1 MAKGDNMSG
10 KRAWLRNVHWRREVI
25 LIAQAVAETCL
36 IAPWLVLFLAM
47 GRSVQSEHVAGACLA
62 LILGTLYLSRVMETL
77 DVSVWIQRGLILS
90 LIVGLSAWT
99 LRMLTFSGPQWEG
112 RDWRY
117 ALLDLNVWAYLAPDI
132 VIVVL
137 SVTWL
142 CWRGLRLAG
151 RPLSVRGAAMRFQV
165 GVLVLAL
172 LAMVSTPRESM
183 AFVSAFFFS
192 QLLAVAL
199 TRVETISY
207 ASGGRRLPSSG
218 WWLTVLLGS
227 TGIVILVAGVV
238 SAAALGLPLD
248 MLFFWLVPFIV
259 LITLPLFVITLP
271 FMGLLQDLLK
281 MLLSGAL
288 LVINSL
294 MAFIQ
299 QVQDIMRQMIH
310 FTPPPFIHTV
320 LRVIG
325 YGIVI
330 LVILLVMAVVIQ
342 VARMVGG
349 RRAAREDK
357 EDEQH
362 ESIWSSR
369 DLLRKLRAR
378 LRDRLAKLKSL
389 AGIMERL
396 GAGGLFAALTIRR
409 IYAQTVR
416 LAASHGYPRPASHT
430 PYEHLATLRQAF
442 PGCEADLGQITE
454 AYVGVHYGELPE
466 QADAL
471 AEIRAAFERVKEVER
486 LGNKGNGQVAA

>member
-1 MAKGDNMSG
+1 MNGE
-10 KRAWLRNVHWRREVI
+10 RAWLRNVHWRREVI

-36 IAPWLVLFLAM
+36 ISPWLVLFLAM
-47 GRSVQSEHVAGACLA
+47 GRPVQSEHVAGACLA
-62 LILGTLYLSRVMETL
+62 LILGTLYLSRAMEAL
-77 DVSVWIQRGLILS
+77 CVKAGIQRGLILS

-117 ALLDLNVWAYLAPDI
+117 ALLDLNVWAYLAPGI

-142 CWRGLRLAG
+142 CWRGLRLADL
-151 RPLSVRGAAMRFQV
+151 PPSVRGAAMGFQV

-172 LAMVSTPRESM
+172 FAMVSTPRESM

-207 ASGGRRLPSSG
+207 ASGGRRLPSNG
-218 WWLTVLLGS
+218 WWLTVLVGS

-238 SAAALGLPLD
+238 SAAMLGLPLD
-248 MLFFWLVPFIV
+248 KLFFWLAPFIV
-259 LITLPLFVITLP
+259 LITLPLLLITLP
-271 FMGLLQDLLK
+271 FLGLLQEILK
-281 MLLSGAL
+281 LLLSGAL
-288 LVINSL
+288 LVINEL
-294 MAFIQ
+294 MSFIQ
-299 QVQDIMRQMIH
+299 QIQNIMRRTIH

-325 YGIVI
+325 YGIVV
-330 LVILLVMAVVIQ
+330 LVILLVMVVVIK
-342 VARMVGG
+342 VVRMVGG

-378 LRDRLAKLKSL
+378 LRDRLAKLRSL
-389 AGIMERL
+389 AGIMERF

-442 PGCEADLGQITE
+442 PGCEADLVQITE

-471 AEIRAAFERVKEVER
+471 AQIRAAFERVAAQAMRRQGDKES
-486 LGNKGNGQVAA
+486 G

>member
-1 MAKGDNMSG
+1 
-10 KRAWLRNVHWRREVI
+10 
-25 LIAQAVAETCL
+25 
-36 IAPWLVLFLAM
+36 
-47 GRSVQSEHVAGACLA
+47 VAGACLA
-62 LILGTLYLSRVMETL
+62 LILGTLYLSSVMEPL
-77 DVSVWIQRGLILS
+77 CVSVWIQRGLILS
-90 LIVGLSAWT
+90 IIVGLSAWT
-99 LRMLTFSGPQWEG
+99 LHMLTFSGPPWEG
-112 RDWRY
+112 RDWRH
-117 ALLDLNVWAYLAPDI
+117 ALLDPNIWAYLAPGV

-137 SVTWL
+137 GVTWL
-142 CWRGLRLAG
+142 CWRGLRLASL
-151 RPLSVRGAAMRFQV
+151 PLSVRGAAMGFQI

-172 LAMVSTPRESM
+172 FAMVSTPRESM

-207 ASGGRRLPSSG
+207 ASGGRRLPSNG
-218 WWLTVLLGS
+218 WWLTVLVGS
-227 TGIVILVAGVV
+227 TGVVVLVAGVV
-238 SAAALGLPLD
+238 SAAMLGLAPD
-248 MLFFWLVPFIV
+248 KLFFWLAPFIG
-259 LITLPLFVITLP
+259 LITLPLLLITLP
-271 FMGLLQDLLK
+271 FMGLLQDILK
-281 MLLSGAL
+281 LLLSGTL
-288 LVINSL
+288 LVINEL
-294 MAFIQ
+294 MSFIQ
-299 QVQDIMRQMIH
+299 QVQDIMRRMIH
-310 FTPPPFIHTV
+310 FEPPLFIHTV

-357 EDEQH
+357 EGEQH
-362 ESIWSSR
+362 ESIWSSQ

-389 AGIMERL
+389 ADIMDRF

-430 PYEHLATLRQAF
+430 PYEHLATLQQAF
-442 PGCEADLGQITE
+442 PGCGAELVQITE

-466 QADAL
+466 RADAL
-471 AEIRAAFERVKEVER
+471 ANIRAAFERV
-486 LGNKGNGQVAA
+486 AAQEMRKQGDRESG

>member
-1 MAKGDNMSG
+1 MKSEWA
-10 KRAWLRNVHWRREVI
+10 RLRNVHWRREVI

-36 IAPWLVLFLAM
+36 ISPWLAMFLSM
-47 GRSVQSEHVAGACLA
+47 GLPVQPENVAGACLA
-62 LILGTLYLSRVMETL
+62 LILGMLYLSRAMEAFR
-77 DVSVWIQRGLILS
+77 VKAWIQSGLILS
-90 LIVGLSAWT
+90 IIVGLSTWT
-99 LRMLTFSGPQWEG
+99 LRRLTFSGPAWEG
-112 RDWRY
+112 RDWQH
-117 ALLDLNVWAYLAPDI
+117 ALLDPNVWVYLMPGA

-142 CWRGLRLAG
+142 CWRGLRLASL
-151 RPLSVRGAAMRFQV
+151 PPSVRGAAMGFQV

-172 LAMVSTPRESM
+172 FTMVSTPRESM

-218 WWLTVLLGS
+218 WWLTVLVGS

-238 SAAALGLPLD
+238 SAAVMGFPPD
-248 MLFFWLVPFIV
+248 KLFFWLVPFIA
-259 LITLPLFVITLP
+259 LITLPLLLITLP
-271 FMGLLQDLLK
+271 FMGLLQQILQ

-294 MAFIQ
+294 MSFIQ
-299 QVQDIMRQMIH
+299 QVQDIMRQMTR
-310 FTPPPFIHTV
+310 FTLPPFILTV
-320 LRVIG
+320 LRVLG

-330 LVILLVMAVVIQ
+330 LVILLVMAVVIR

-349 RRAAREDK
+349 RRATRQDPEG
-357 EDEQH
+357 EQH
-362 ESIWSSR
+362 ESIWSGQ

-389 AGIMERL
+389 AGIMDRF

-409 IYAQTVR
+409 IYAQTVK
-416 LAASHGYPRPASHT
+416 LAASRGYPRPAART
-430 PYEHLATLRQAF
+430 PYEHLATLHQAF
-442 PGCEADLGQITE
+442 PGCQADLAQITE

-466 QADAL
+466 RSDAL
-471 AEIRAAFERVKEVER
+471 AEIRAAFERV
-486 LGNKGNGQVAA
+486 AAQEMEKQGDQGSGRVTV

>member
-1 MAKGDNMSG
+1 MKSE
-10 KRAWLRNVHWRREVI
+10 RAWLRNVHWRREVI

-36 IAPWLVLFLAM
+36 ISPWLVLFLAM
-47 GRSVQSEHVAGACLA
+47 GRSVQSEQVAGACLA
-62 LILGTLYLSRVMETL
+62 LILGTLYLLRAMEAFC
-77 DVSVWIQRGLILS
+77 VKAGMQRGLILS
-90 LIVGLSAWT
+90 IIVGLSAWT

-117 ALLDLNVWAYLAPDI
+117 ALLDPNIWVYLAPGI
-132 VIVVL
+132 VTVVL

-142 CWRGLRLAG
+142 CWRGLRLASL
-151 RPLSVRGAAMRFQV
+151 PLSVRGTAMGFQI

-172 LAMVSTPRESM
+172 FAMVSTPRESM

-207 ASGGRRLPSSG
+207 ASGGRRLPSNG
-218 WWLTVLLGS
+218 WWLTVLVGS
-227 TGIVILVAGVV
+227 TGAVVLVAGAV
-238 SAAALGLPLD
+238 SAAVLGLPLD
-248 MLFFWLVPFIV
+248 RLFFWLAPFIA
-259 LITLPLFVITLP
+259 LITLPLLVITLP
-271 FMGLLQDLLK
+271 FMGLIQQILK
-281 MLLSGAL
+281 ALLSGTL
-288 LVINSL
+288 LAINSL

-310 FTPPPFIHTV
+310 FEPPPFIHTV

-325 YGIVI
+325 YGIVV

-349 RRAAREDK
+349 RRAAREDQ
-357 EDEQH
+357 EGEQH
-362 ESIWSSR
+362 ESIWSSQ

-389 AGIMERL
+389 VGIMDRF

-416 LAASHGYPRPASHT
+416 LAASHGYPRPAART
-430 PYEHLATLRQAF
+430 PYEHLATLHQAF
-442 PGCEADLGQITE
+442 PGCGAELVQITE

-466 QADAL
+466 RADAL
-471 AEIRAAFERVKEVER
+471 ANIRAAFERVAAQEMRKQGDRER
-486 LGNKGNGQVAA
+486 G

>member
-1 MAKGDNMSG
+1 VNGE
-10 KRAWLRNVHWRREVI
+10 RAWFQNVRWRREVI
-25 LIAQAVAETCL
+25 LIARAVAETCL
-36 IAPWLVLFLAM
+36 VSPWLVLFLAM
-47 GRSVQSEHVAGACLA
+47 GRPVQSEYVAGACLA

-77 DVSVWIQRGLILS
+77 GVSAWIQRGLILS

-99 LRMLTFSGPQWEG
+99 LRMLTFSGPPWEG

-117 ALLDLNVWAYLAPDI
+117 ALLDLNVWAYLAPGI
-132 VIVVL
+132 VVVVL

-142 CWRGLRLAG
+142 CWRGLRLAD
-151 RPLSVRGAAMRFQV
+151 RPPSVRGAAMGFQV

-172 LAMVSTPRESM
+172 FAMVSTPRESM

-207 ASGGRRLPSSG
+207 ASGGRRLPSNG
-218 WWLTVLLGS
+218 WWLTVLVGA
-227 TGIVILVAGVV
+227 TGVVVLVAGAV
-238 SAAALGLPLD
+238 SAAMLGLPLD
-248 MLFFWLVPFIV
+248 KLFFWLVPFIV

-271 FMGLLQDLLK
+271 FMGLLQDFLQLL
-281 MLLSGAL
+281 LGGVL

-299 QVQDIMRQMIH
+299 QIQNIMRRTIH

-320 LRVIG
+320 LCVIG

-357 EDEQH
+357 EGEQH

-430 PYEHLATLRQAF
+430 PYEHLATLQQAF
-442 PGCEADLGQITE
+442 PGCEADLIQITE

-471 AEIRAAFERVKEVER
+471 AQIRAAFDRVEEVGRQRDKESAR
-486 LGNKGNGQVAA
+486 GAA